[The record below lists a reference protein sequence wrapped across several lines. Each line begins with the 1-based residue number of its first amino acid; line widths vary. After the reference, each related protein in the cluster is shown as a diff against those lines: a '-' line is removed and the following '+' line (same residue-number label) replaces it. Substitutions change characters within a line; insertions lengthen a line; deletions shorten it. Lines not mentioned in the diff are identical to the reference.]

1 MGKNMNGGNHKHTK
15 RVVTGQQRLRT
26 STCEDEVYAII
37 IKMLGNGM
45 CHVKCN
51 DDVTRLCIIRGGFRG
66 KNKSANIA
74 KLSSWVLVGIRTW
87 ETTTD
92 DKLPKC
98 DLLEIYS
105 ESDKEHLNQT
115 TTNFMVLKRE
125 QNIVTNTTSEM
136 DDIHIGE
143 DIDINI
149 DSI

>member
-1 MGKNMNGGNHKHTK
+1 MGKNINGGNHKHTK
-15 RVVTGQQRLRT
+15 RVSGQHRLRT
-26 STCEDEVYAII
+26 STCEDEVYGII

-45 CHVKCN
+45 CNVKCN
-51 DDVTRLCIIRGGFRG
+51 DDVTRLCIIRGGFSG
-66 KNKSANIA
+66 KNKSSNIA

-87 ETTTD
+87 ETTLD
-92 DKLPKC
+92 GKLPKC

-115 TTNFMVLKRE
+115 TTNFMVLKKE

-136 DDIHIGE
+136 DDIHIGD
-143 DIDINI
+143 DINFNI